1 MLTRF
6 ILSCFLFL
14 LLANHSN
21 AQTKTLED
29 NIQQIMQQQ
38 HTVGLSVAVVK
49 KGKIIYTHSFG
60 QKDAESNTALTD
72 DCMFRIAS
80 ISKSFSATA
89 IMQLAEEKK
98 VTLDDDVSKLIG
110 FTVRNPKFP
119 TTVITLR
126 MLLSHRSSLND
137 SQGYFSLD
145 AINPAKNP
153 NWQNCYNDYEPGTGY
168 KYCNLNFNI
177 TGTIIERI
185 SGERFDQYIKHHIL
199 DPLLIEGGYC
209 VDSLNNNHFAT
220 IYEYND
226 STKQFIAAPAAYHPR
241 REEIA
246 GYAMGYSAPVFSPT
260 GGMKI
265 SAAGLARYMIMHM
278 NKGRYKGTRII
289 TRKSAEE
296 MQTAVSEKEGYGL
309 AIMTTDNLV
318 KGKTLKGHT
327 GSAYGLY
334 SAMFFHPKK
343 KYGFVVITNGT
354 MPGYTDGF
362 QTAIKQVVNCL
373 YEEFI
378 Q

>member
-1 MLTRF
+1 
-6 ILSCFLFL
+6 
-14 LLANHSN
+14 
-21 AQTKTLED
+21 
-29 NIQQIMQQQ
+29 
-38 HTVGLSVAVVK
+38 
-49 KGKIIYTHSFG
+49 
-60 QKDAESNTALTD
+60 
-72 DCMFRIAS
+72 
-80 ISKSFSATA
+80 
-89 IMQLAEEKK
+89 
-98 VTLDDDVSKLIG
+98 
-110 FTVRNPKFP
+110 
-119 TTVITLR
+119 
-126 MLLSHRSSLND
+126 
-137 SQGYFSLD
+137 
-145 AINPAKNP
+145 
-153 NWQNCYNDYEPGTGY
+153 
-168 KYCNLNFNI
+168 
-177 TGTIIERI
+177 
-185 SGERFDQYIKHHIL
+185 
-199 DPLLIEGGYC
+199 
-209 VDSLNNNHFAT
+209 
-220 IYEYND
+220 
-226 STKQFIAAPAAYHPR
+226 
-241 REEIA
+241 
-246 GYAMGYSAPVFSPT
+246 MGYSAPVFSPT

-309 AIMTTDNLV
+309 AIMTADNLV

>member
-1 MLTRF
+1 
-6 ILSCFLFL
+6 
-14 LLANHSN
+14 
-21 AQTKTLED
+21 
-29 NIQQIMQQQ
+29 
-38 HTVGLSVAVVK
+38 
-49 KGKIIYTHSFG
+49 
-60 QKDAESNTALTD
+60 
-72 DCMFRIAS
+72 MFRIAS

-98 VTLDDDVSKLIG
+98 VALDDDVSKLIG

-119 TTVITLR
+119 STVITLR

-153 NWQNCYNDYEPGTGY
+153 NWQNCYSGYEPGTGY
-168 KYCNLNFNI
+168 RYCNLNFNI
-177 TGTIIERI
+177 TGTIIERV
-185 SGERFDQYIKHHIL
+185 SGERFDRYIKHHIL
-199 DPLLIEGGYC
+199 DPLQIEGGYC
-209 VDSLNNNHFAT
+209 VDSLNNNRFAT

-246 GYAMGYSAPVFSPT
+246 GYVMGYSAPVFSPT

-362 QTAIKQVVNCL
+362 QTVIKQVVSCL
-373 YEEFI
+373 YGEFI